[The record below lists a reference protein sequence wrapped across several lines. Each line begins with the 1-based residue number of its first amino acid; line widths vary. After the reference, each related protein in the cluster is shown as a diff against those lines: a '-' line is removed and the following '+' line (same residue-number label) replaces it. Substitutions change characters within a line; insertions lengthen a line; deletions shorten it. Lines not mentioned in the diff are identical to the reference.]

1 VPRDLSVRDSS
12 NRNLKKGASEFE
24 AGGRIDVEGKAK
36 EAKRKR

>member
-1 VPRDLSVRDSS
+1 VSATPQIEIE
-12 NRNLKKGASEFE
+12 KGASEFE